1 MMPRVLSIDEARDIV
16 LRATRPLPAESV
28 GLSAALDRVLAVP
41 VAAAHDVPRFLN
53 SAMDGFALQAGPA
66 GRTLSIVGESR
77 AGSPATV
84 TVGPGDAV
92 RISTGAAVPAGADA
106 VVMVERTRERDGDVH
121 VEAETTPDQNL
132 RHPGEDMRAG
142 AVVLPAGTRVG
153 PAELGVAA
161 NAGVAN
167 LRCFRRPRV
176 VVLATGDELVTPGAP
191 LGPGQI
197 HDSNA
202 LTLAALARR
211 AGAEVVHAGE
221 VPDTPQATEAAVRA
235 AFTMADVVVCSGGVS
250 VGAHDHVK
258 PALLAAGVQERF
270 WRVALRPGKP
280 TWFGVRQSQL
290 AFGLPGNPVS
300 AMVTFLLFARP
311 ALLALQ
317 GADPG
322 TPRERKRLTRPVARH
337 AGRDECVRVSLD
349 GPDATPTGPQGSHVL
364 TSMLGADALALI
376 PRGEGELPAGS
387 SVEVERLPR

>member
-1 MMPRVLSIDEARDIV
+1 MLSIDEARDVV
-16 LRATRPLPAESV
+16 LAATHPLPTESV
-28 GLSAALDRVLAVP
+28 ALTDALGRVLAVP
-41 VAAAHDVPRFLN
+41 VTAAHDVPRFVN
-53 SAMDGFALQAGPA
+53 SAMDGFALRAGPA
-66 GRTLSIVGESR
+66 DRTLRIVGESR
-77 AGSPATV
+77 AGHPAGV
-84 TVGPGDAV
+84 ALGDGEAI
-92 RISTGAAVPAGADA
+92 RISTGAAVPEGADA
-106 VVMVERTRERDGDVH
+106 VVMVERTREDTGEVR
-121 VEAETTPDQNL
+121 VEAVTTEGQNL
-132 RHPGEDMRAG
+132 RHAGEDMRADT
-142 AVVLPAGTRVG
+142 VVLAAGTHLG

-161 NAGVAN
+161 NAGVAT

-211 AGAEVVHAGE
+211 AGAEVAHAGE

-235 AFTMADVVVCSGGVS
+235 ALTMADVLLCSGGVS
-250 VGAHDHVK
+250 VGPHDHVK
-258 PALLAAGVQERF
+258 PALLAAGVEERF

-280 TWFGVRQSQL
+280 TWFGARGRQL

-322 TPRERKRLTRPVARH
+322 TPRERKRLTHALPRH
-337 AGRDECVRVSLD
+337 EGRDECVRVSLD
-349 GPDATPTGPQGSHVL
+349 GDAATPTGPQASHVL

-376 PRGEGELPAGS
+376 PRGTGELPAGS
-387 SVEVERLPR
+387 EVEVERLPR